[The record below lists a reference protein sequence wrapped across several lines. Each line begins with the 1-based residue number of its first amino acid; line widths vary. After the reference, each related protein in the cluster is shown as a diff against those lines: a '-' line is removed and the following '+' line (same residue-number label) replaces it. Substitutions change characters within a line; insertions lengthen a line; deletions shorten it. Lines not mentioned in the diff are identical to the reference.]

1 MADEEIYD
9 DDGAGEE
16 VVDDIGDFPEDE
28 GADAVIEAS
37 GPKPSSET
45 QILLNHH
52 PEIWVDYVETINK
65 RLVRDPT
72 KAVSYPFLNQF
83 EKTKVLSFRA
93 SQLAQGNK
101 PYIAVPDI
109 VSDVY
114 TIAKMELKERKLP
127 YLIKRP
133 LPDGD
138 YECWKLNDLIIFD

>member
-1 MADEEIYD
+1 MSDEYEETYD
-9 DDGAGEE
+9 DVDDGGDIEEFPDEDGAEI
-16 VVDDIGDFPEDE
+16 VADI
-28 GADAVIEAS
+28 

-52 PEIWVDYVETINK
+52 PEIWVDYVETIEK
-65 RLVRDPT
+65 KMVRDPT

-101 PYIAVPDI
+101 PYINVPDE

-138 YECWKLNDLIIFD
+138 YEYWKINDLIIFD

>member
-1 MADEEIYD
+1 MADDYEEAYD
-9 DDGAGEE
+9 EVDDGGVEEQDLGGEE
-16 VVDDIGDFPEDE
+16 EVDVVT
-28 GADAVIEAS
+28 DAK

-52 PEIWVDYVETINK
+52 PEIWVDYVETIK
-65 RLVRDPT
+65 KKLVRDPS

-138 YECWKLNDLIIFD
+138 YEYWRINDLIIFD

>member
-1 MADEEIYD
+1 MADEEVYD

-16 VVDDIGDFPEDE
+16 VVEDIGDFPDDE
-28 GADAVIEAS
+28 GADVIVEAS

-52 PEIWVDYVETINK
+52 PEIWVDYVETIKK

-138 YECWKLNDLIIFD
+138 YEYWMLNDLIIFD

>member
-1 MADEEIYD
+1 MADENEDIYD
-9 DDGAGEE
+9 DVGDEGGE
-16 VVDDIGDFPEDE
+16 DMGDFPEEE
-28 GADAVIEAS
+28 GGDVVIES

-52 PEIWVDYVETINK
+52 PEIWVDYVETIKK
-65 RLVRDPT
+65 RLVRDPS

-83 EKTKVLSFRA
+83 EKTKVLSFRS

-101 PYIAVPDI
+101 PYITVPDI

-138 YECWKLNDLIIFD
+138 YEYWKLNDLIIFD

>member
-1 MADEEIYD
+1 MADEEEVYD

-16 VVDDIGDFPEDE
+16 VVDIPEFPDDE
-28 GADAVIEAS
+28 GPDVVVEQT

-52 PEIWVDYVETINK
+52 PEIWVDYVETIKK
-65 RLVRDPT
+65 RLIRDPT

-138 YECWKLNDLIIFD
+138 YEYWKLNDLIIFD